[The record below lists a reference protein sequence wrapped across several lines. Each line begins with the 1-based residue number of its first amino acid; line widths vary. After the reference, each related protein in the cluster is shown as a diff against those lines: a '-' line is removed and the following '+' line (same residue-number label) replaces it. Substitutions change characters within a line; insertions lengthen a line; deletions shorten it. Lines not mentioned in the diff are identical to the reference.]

1 MSNKKLGILFF
12 ITGLAV
18 SVGLALSAAVVGS
31 FYENKNQELYNSCIE
46 TSASIL
52 IKDGNTSS
60 RDILPTAK
68 EACEGYK
75 KGSESPAIILSCISI
90 LSFGLVCFYTYK
102 IYKNK

>member
-18 SVGLALSAAVVGS
+18 SVGLAIGGVMVGS
-31 FYENKNQELYNSCIE
+31 LYENKNQQLYNSCIE
-46 TSASIL
+46 TSANIL

-75 KGSESPAIILSCISI
+75 KAVESPAIILVYLSI
-90 LSFGLVCFYTYK
+90 LSFGLVCFCTYK